1 MTKVKYKFDPHTLKY
16 EKIERGIAFFIKQAL
31 SYFSLSLILSAIIVA
46 FIFSYVS
53 SPKEKL
59 LEEENK
65 ELKLQYEFLNK
76 RVEELS
82 RVLAELQ
89 QRDDK
94 IYRVIFET
102 DPIPSEIRQAGFGG
116 SNRYKKF
123 ESSSNADLL
132 IETHKKIDIL
142 TKQIY
147 IQSKSFDE
155 IVKLIK
161 NKEKMLASIPAIQ
174 PIYDLDLTR
183 IASGFGYRIDPIYKT
198 TKFHAGIDFTAPT
211 GTPIYATGDGKVIT
225 AGNEGNGYGL
235 HVVLDHGYGYTS
247 LYGHMSKLAVKV
259 GQKVKRGEII
269 GYVGNTGKSVG
280 PHLHYEVRKNDQPL
294 NPVYYFYND
303 LTPEEYKKIIDV
315 SNINNQSLD

>member
-46 FIFSYVS
+46 LIFSYVS